1 MTAEHARHRRPS
13 LVDRHRWVVV
23 VALSVMVIVALL
35 LAVVVVPSDKTPS
48 TGASN
53 TADTNGSSSGA
64 VTTAAGSASTT
75 TTSLPPNNAVT
86 VSVLNASDTDG
97 LAAAT
102 GTALTQAGFT
112 VSGVGNAAS
121 KIPPGG
127 PSQIYYGA
135 GGLAAAHTLANAL
148 SGPVSYLT
156 NTTLNGNSVILWI
169 ANAQLTVTST
179 STTVTSPTVAS
190 NTG

>member
-1 MTAEHARHRRPS
+1 MSAEHARHRRS
-13 LVDRHRWVVV
+13 GTGDRHRWLIVIGLSVMIV
-23 VALSVMVIVALL
+23 VALV
-35 LAVVVVPSDKTPS
+35 LAVVVVPPDKTPS

-53 TADTNGSSSGA
+53 TAATHAPSSGA
-64 VTTAAGSASTT
+64 VTTASGSASTTT

-102 GTALTQAGFT
+102 GAALTTAGFT

-135 GGLAAAHTLANAL
+135 GGLAAAHALANAL

-156 NTTLNGNSVILWI
+156 NAALNGNSVILWI

-179 STTVTSPTVAS
+179 TVTSPTIATS
-190 NTG
+190 TG